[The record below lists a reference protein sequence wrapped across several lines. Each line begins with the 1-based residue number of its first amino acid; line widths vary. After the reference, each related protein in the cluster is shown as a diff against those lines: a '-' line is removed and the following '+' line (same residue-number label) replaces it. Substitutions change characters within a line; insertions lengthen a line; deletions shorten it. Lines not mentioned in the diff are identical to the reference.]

1 MMIEKKI
8 KEETIYS
15 LESIFDKDS
24 VITTS
29 LYIVSDEKKLGMVY
43 DKRNWDFSNNEPEY
57 STLLECSWDHFDV
70 FDTLE
75 GVYVAAYSQGKCNCY
90 YLKYSST
97 EKQDSICISASLISQ
112 RLYDKI
118 TYDLHK
124 SPYVLLLRENDDVWY
139 YDLKAKVLSE
149 RCDWCHPLSYKF
161 ILYSTKCQSII
172 LNLENGDEL
181 SLPPPNNLSSHIER
195 YEDGYVFIFYDNWT
209 KEETQMVYLV
219 FYSER
224 EHCFYKTDIYDDVN
238 IYVTTPSTLEN
249 RITGFDGIKEGKI
262 ISHVASKKFWTDEDI
277 KRSRDISLYQ

>member
-1 MMIEKKI
+1 
-8 KEETIYS
+8 
-15 LESIFDKDS
+15 
-24 VITTS
+24 
-29 LYIVSDEKKLGMVY
+29 MVY

-57 STLLECSWDHFDV
+57 GVLFECSWDHFDV

-90 YLKYSST
+90 YLQYSST
-97 EKQDSICISASLISQ
+97 EKQDNICISASLISQ

-149 RCDWCHPLSYKF
+149 RCDWCHSLSYKF
-161 ILYSTKCQSII
+161 VLYSTKCQSII

-238 IYVTTPSTLEN
+238 IYVTTPSTLET
-249 RITGFDGIKEGKI
+249 RITEFDGIKEGKI
-262 ISHVASKKFWTDEDI
+262 ISHVASEKILDG
-277 KRSRDISLYQ
+277 